1 MEELDDIYERLG
13 DLLRIEII
21 KKIGM
26 LDMKLWSSVM
36 NNSLSGHIIVLGIKE
51 KRSELQGHSNI
62 NYLNQN
68 LMGGAGGEEE

>member
-1 MEELDDIYERLG
+1 
-13 DLLRIEII
+13 
-21 KKIGM
+21 
-26 LDMKLWSSVM
+26 M